1 MDQNKRMVLSEMCIK
16 LNIGCGYDPREGFVN
31 IDGRNDLPKVDRVI
45 NLSKES
51 LLKYLGWGRLI
62 SFWPMIL
69 LSITF
74 TGRLS
79 GY

>member
-45 NLSKES
+45 
-51 LLKYLGWGRLI
+51 
-62 SFWPMIL
+62 M
-69 LSITF
+69 SIR
-74 TGRLS
+74 G
-79 GY
+79 GGIA